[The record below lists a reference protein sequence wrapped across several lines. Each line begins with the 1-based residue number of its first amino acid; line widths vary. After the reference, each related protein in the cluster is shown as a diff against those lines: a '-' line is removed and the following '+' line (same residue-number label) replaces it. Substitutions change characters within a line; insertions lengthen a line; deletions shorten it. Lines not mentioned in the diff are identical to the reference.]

1 MVTAAPKTRRSARR
15 WAIASGSSAGPIF
28 WNSQLAWIPAAE
40 KPELKRLTAGSPSP
54 SPPSSSSRD
63 RGPFPRLSTP
73 GRGALLEAVLLE
85 EAGELF
91 VGLGVVVVTLGV
103 GEVEEVPGVC
113 GLEGG
118 IDGFDARVRNRS
130 RWKSRM

>member
-1 MVTAAPKTRRSARR
+1 MAAPKTRRSARM

-63 RGPFPRLSTP
+63 RP
-73 GRGALLEAVLLE
+73 LLEAVLLE

-103 GEVEEVPGVC
+103 GEVEEVPGVR
-113 GLEGG
+113 GLERG
-118 IDGFDARVRNRS
+118 IDGFDARVRNRP